1 VAPGVGRQAD
11 ARGLLEGRGGR
22 GALLAL
28 GSLAGCDPERGGTI
42 TCWWRRAV
50 PCPAATWPSRPG
62 SRAVPLRHGAALAAG
77 KAVWAILAVGAV
89 LASVAGC
96 GARAGSV
103 ERADAEARAPGAKG
117 GVFGEVAG
125 PPTIIVIP
133 TDDLRADDLNPNT
146 LEHIPSPV
154 WWWRGCPAKRRYSP
168 GHPGDAA
175 TNFGPKHTTT
185 EDGEPPS
192 KRTLKGSRV

>member
-1 VAPGVGRQAD
+1 VHAARYRSKIAVSDKDKEPDREPSGVPEGVLTGAGRTSGGWRLALGGKRT
-11 ARGLLEGRGGR
+11 RGDFLRAAAGG

-96 GARAGSV
+96 GAGRLCGAGRRRSEGTRR
-103 ERADAEARAPGAKG
+103 ERRGLRGSRRAPHHNRD
-117 GVFGEVAG
+117 
-125 PPTIIVIP
+125 P
-133 TDDLRADDLNPNT
+133 
-146 LEHIPSPV
+146 H
-154 WWWRGCPAKRRYSP
+154 RRP
-168 GHPGDAA
+168 
-175 TNFGPKHTTT
+175 
-185 EDGEPPS
+185 
-192 KRTLKGSRV
+192 